1 MSLFL
6 QPATQRDLG
15 FVMSLAQNG
24 ARHGHFDSR
33 ITSDKS
39 AYLAYLQQAVRTG
52 RDPRGYETSVSVVMV
67 DAHRVGATV
76 VTEAIGTPDIGVEIA
91 MISVKPEYRGRG
103 LGRQILDELIDKYLS
118 TRSVYARCLPA
129 SKHLH
134 DMLLRRD
141 FFEVGMSQQSVILRH
156 PPVGG
161 FVGEKNAPITR
172 FSNSL
177 SA

>member
-1 MSLFL
+1 MSLSL

-33 ITSDKS
+33 IISDKA
-39 AYLAYLQQAVRTG
+39 AYLAYLDHAVKTG
-52 RDPRGYETSVSVVMV
+52 RDPRGYETSVSVVIR
-67 DAHRVGATV
+67 DGHRVGATV

-91 MISVKPEYRGRG
+91 MISIKPEFRGQG
-103 LGRQILDELIDKYLS
+103 LGRQILDALIDKYLS
-118 TRSVYARCLPA
+118 LRSVYARCLPA
-129 SKHLH
+129 SKRLH

-141 FFEVGMSQQSVILRH
+141 FSEVGMSQQSVILRH
-156 PPVGG
+156 PPVRG
-161 FVGEKNAPITR
+161 FIGETNAPIVQ
-172 FSNSL
+172 FSNAL